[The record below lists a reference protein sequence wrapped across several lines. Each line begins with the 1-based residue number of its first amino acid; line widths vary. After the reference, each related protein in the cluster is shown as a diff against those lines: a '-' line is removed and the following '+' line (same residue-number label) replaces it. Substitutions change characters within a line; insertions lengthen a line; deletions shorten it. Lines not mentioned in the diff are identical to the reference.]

1 MIKPSLKHYRKK
13 LLWKIPKNCNY
24 NIFTAWH
31 KKVVFVFINNF
42 PVYRW
47 LYWVLCSVLLKVSS
61 ALTFWCSKHGSV
73 LPCIISSGGHNYHLS
88 THCERQHCGVSSR
101 WFQSC
106 LSLRCVWFVV
116 HIFTFSSVVPPLR
129 HSSSEKYLPGRTAGN
144 YWNATAPRKIIFHL
158 YHVHLHS
165 HLPI

>member
-13 LLWKIPKNCNY
+13 LLWKLPINCNY
-24 NIFTAWH
+24 NMFTAWH

-42 PVYRW
+42 PIYRW
-47 LYWVLCSVLLKVSS
+47 LYWVLCSVLLKSQFCAHFLMFKAWIPASSVQVVTITISQLTVKGSTAVSHPDD
-61 ALTFWCSKHGSV
+61 FNH
-73 LPCIISSGGHNYHLS
+73 
-88 THCERQHCGVSSR
+88 VSH
-101 WFQSC
+101 
-106 LSLRCVWFVV
+106 CVWFVV

-165 HLPI
+165 HLASLL